1 MRKLWDM
8 RTLCNKLGAKR
19 NALVLLGL
27 LIIFVAGLYSV
38 NRFFGR
44 DNETRLIVL
53 SEKRDNGALI
63 ASPNTSFRIE
73 SVTKQRNTFPIYNFS
88 IADDNTVLLNR
99 MQDSFTGIKLS
110 LLRMNDNEVKD
121 ITQNTGYG
129 ITITP
134 DRTQAIFTKYGS
146 SEHDYHA
153 YAYDWKSNELKQLGK
168 EQFFNRQFIRNDT
181 YIGFDEKYIKEV
193 QLTTGKEQSIASIEE
208 IRARISK
215 HNGNIKISEDMF
227 LPDHFVIDSNQYQMY
242 FTAYTAQNHVQ
253 LYHMPL
259 QANQDNNDD
268 DKMLV
273 DMQQIDQVS
282 LLADGNI
289 ILLGEVDNSYGLYLY
304 DKREKQL
311 KLLKKGNILGFD
323 LDAQSSRLAY
333 LQILDNQKGS
343 NELHVTYLKGD
354 AFEADTVI
362 YRNIQDFIK
371 MNWFDNN
378 LFVGG
383 SSMDASELY
392 RFTFKVW

>member
-1 MRKLWDM
+1 
-8 RTLCNKLGAKR
+8 
-19 NALVLLGL
+19 
-27 LIIFVAGLYSV
+27 
-38 NRFFGR
+38 
-44 DNETRLIVL
+44 
-53 SEKRDNGALI
+53 
-63 ASPNTSFRIE
+63 
-73 SVTKQRNTFPIYNFS
+73 
-88 IADDNTVLLNR
+88 
-99 MQDSFTGIKLS
+99 
-110 LLRMNDNEVKD
+110 
-121 ITQNTGYG
+121 
-129 ITITP
+129 
-134 DRTQAIFTKYGS
+134 
-146 SEHDYHA
+146 
-153 YAYDWKSNELKQLGK
+153 
-168 EQFFNRQFIRNDT
+168 
-181 YIGFDEKYIKEV
+181 
-193 QLTTGKEQSIASIEE
+193 
-208 IRARISK
+208 
-215 HNGNIKISEDMF
+215 MF

-253 LYHMPL
+253 LYQMPI

-354 AFEADTVI
+354 TFEADTVI

>member
-8 RTLCNKLGAKR
+8 KILLDKLGAKR
-19 NALVLLGL
+19 NALVLVGL
-27 LIIFVAGLYSV
+27 LILFVAGLYSV
-38 NRFFGR
+38 NRFFVQE
-44 DNETRLIVL
+44 NETRLVVL

-121 ITQNTGYG
+121 ITKNTGYG
-129 ITITP
+129 VTITP

-153 YAYDWKSNELKQLGK
+153 YAYDWKSNKLKQLGK
-168 EQFFNRQFIRNDT
+168 EQFFKRQFIRNDV
-181 YIGFDEKYIKEV
+181 YIGFDEKHIKEV
-193 QLTTGKEQSIASIEE
+193 QLTTGKEQSIASIEQ
-208 IRARISK
+208 IKTRIMK
-215 HNGNIKISEDMF
+215 HNGNIKTSEYMF
-227 LPDHFVIDSNQYQMY
+227 LPNNFVIDNNQYQMY
-242 FTAYTAQNHVQ
+242 FTAHTAQDHVQ
-253 LYHMPL
+253 LYQMPL
-259 QANQDNNDD
+259 HADQNNNYD

-273 DMQQIDQVS
+273 DMQQIDQIS
-282 LLADGNI
+282 LLDNGKI
-289 ILLGEVDNSYGLYLY
+289 IILGEVDNSYGLYLY
-304 DKREKQL
+304 DKRDEQL

-354 AFEADTVI
+354 AFHSDTVI

-371 MNWFDNN
+371 MNWFEDN

-383 SSMDASELY
+383 TSMDASELY